1 MKKWPYRIWISLFT
15 FCLIALTGCSRSQ
28 PPAAEEEN
36 PVSENT
42 EGEEREAVSLPP
54 KEEEE

>member
-28 PPAAEEEN
+28 TPVVEEEN

-42 EGEEREAVSLPP
+42 EEEEREAVS
-54 KEEEE
+54 